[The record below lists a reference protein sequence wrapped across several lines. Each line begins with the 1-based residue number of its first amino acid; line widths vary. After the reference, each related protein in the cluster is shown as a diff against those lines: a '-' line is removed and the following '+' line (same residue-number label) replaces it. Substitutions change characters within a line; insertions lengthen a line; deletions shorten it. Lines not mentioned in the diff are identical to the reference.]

1 METDENEAIFSVKY
15 SGLPEPM
22 PTWHDIEGNQIPWST
37 WENKTNKFEATLD
50 QQNQQTALKIK
61 NPLVMDSGW
70 YILLADNGL
79 IQKEHEFQ
87 LLVKGLRI
95 PFFVQKL
102 K

>member
-1 METDENEAIFSVKY
+1 MGTNENEAIFSVKY

-22 PTWHDIEGNQIPWST
+22 PTWHDIDGNQIPWA
-37 WENKTNKFEATLD
+37 NKTNKFEATLD

-61 NPLVMDSGW
+61 NPLVTDSGW

-87 LLVKGLRI
+87 MLVKGLRI
-95 PFFVQKL
+95 PFFVQKH